1 MIFGR
6 VTFGSVHTWIGL
18 CTNHSGL
25 LPMVLVAGNLSRFLF
40 AWDHTFIHWSV
51 MDQQIY
57 KLQTYCEWLTVWA
70 SVWNL
75 NVLVTRVSW
84 IGWELRRRRCPGGRC
99 LGSSARNGHPSLAI
113 VAVLFCIPSCCCPE
127 CLSLISKHLSV
138 FRAVEHVSVW
148 TYGHSLYHKHF
159 FFLCQYGHFYWPC
172 MKPPSARSLLGN
184 FKNLYHCF
192 DFICSWQALQI
203 LEWS

>member
-1 MIFGR
+1 MRSHLHSLVSHGP
-6 VTFGSVHTWIGL
+6 TF
-18 CTNHSGL
+18 
-25 LPMVLVAGNLSRFLF
+25 
-40 AWDHTFIHWSV
+40 
-51 MDQQIY
+51 Y

-84 IGWELRRRRCPGGRC
+84 IGWELRRRSCPGGCC

-113 VAVLFCIPSCCCPE
+113 VAVIFCIPSCCCPE

-138 FRAVEHVSVW
+138 LRAVEHVSVW

-159 FFLCQYGHFYWPC
+159 FFLCQYGHFLLTMYETTFSSNFIGEFLKPLSLFWFHLFLASIADIRVVIDCLFNVHMCGSCIGLVILRPNLALMSFYWFWN
-172 MKPPSARSLLGN
+172 A
-184 FKNLYHCF
+184 
-192 DFICSWQALQI
+192 D
-203 LEWS
+203 

>member
-1 MIFGR
+1 MYQPFGIVAYGTSSR
-6 VTFGSVHTWIGL
+6 QPVPLSLCMRSHLHSLVSHGPTF
-18 CTNHSGL
+18 
-25 LPMVLVAGNLSRFLF
+25 
-40 AWDHTFIHWSV
+40 
-51 MDQQIY
+51 Y

-84 IGWELRRRRCPGGRC
+84 IGWELRRRSCPGGCC

-113 VAVLFCIPSCCCPE
+113 VAVIFCIPSCCCPE
-127 CLSLISKHLSV
+127 CLSLVSKHLSV
-138 FRAVEHVSVW
+138 LRAVEHVSVW